1 MRIGRAIIIPVILA
15 LSTAGS
21 ILAGS
26 AVPAMAAHAPASHVV
41 VASPRVY
48 YHGLTNLAH

>member
-1 MRIGRAIIIPVILA
+1 MSIKRAIVPVILA

-26 AVPAMAAHAPASHVV
+26 AVPV
-41 VASPRVY
+41 VAAQATTAYATPGYVY
-48 YHGLTNLAH
+48 HA

>member
-1 MRIGRAIIIPVILA
+1 MSIKRAIVPVILA

-26 AVPAMAAHAPASHVV
+26 AVPVVTAQAAAPFA
-41 VASPRVY
+41 APNTY
-48 YHGLTNLAH
+48 FHG

>member
-1 MRIGRAIIIPVILA
+1 MRIRRAIVPVILA

-26 AVPAMAAHAPASHVV
+26 AVPMVAAQATTAS
-41 VASPRVY
+41 ATPNSY
-48 YHGLTNLAH
+48 YHG

>member
-1 MRIGRAIIIPVILA
+1 MGIRRKILIPAILT

-26 AVPAMAAHAPASHVV
+26 AVSLVAAQAPSAV
-41 VASPRVY
+41 VATASSMHPAYLYR
-48 YHGLTNLAH
+48 G